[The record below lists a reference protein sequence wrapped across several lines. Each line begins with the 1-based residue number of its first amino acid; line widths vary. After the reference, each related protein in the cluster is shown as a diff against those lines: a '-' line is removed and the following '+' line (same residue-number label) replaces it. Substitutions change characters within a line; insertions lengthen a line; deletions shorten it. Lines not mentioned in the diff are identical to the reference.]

1 MSDDNQQMDAA
12 EFRRAHFF
20 SSDADFAA
28 AKQRTDDARAARQV
42 KRQARREVTK
52 DIRALQH
59 FVTALQGMSPQ
70 VQRAHIVWLADR
82 FLGIKLPI

>member
-12 EFRRAHFF
+12 EFRRAQFF

-28 AKQRTDDARAARQV
+28 AKQRTDDARAARKL
-42 KRQARREVTK
+42 KRQARRAVTK
-52 DIRALQH
+52 DIRALQR
-59 FVTALQGMSPQ
+59 FVAALQGMSPQ
-70 VQRAHIVWLADR
+70 VQCAHIVWLADR